1 MTESFFSNR
10 ELYELI
16 QDTAKEMNE
25 LKREMAETRA
35 IIRDYNGLR
44 RKIEETDARLNT
56 LMWIIGVSIP
66 AMGLLFTF
74 LNYLGR

>member
-1 MTESFFSNR
+1 MSENFFSNR

-16 QDTAKEMNE
+16 QTTAKEMTE

-44 RKIEETDARLNT
+44 KKIEQTDTKLNT
-56 LMWIIGVSIP
+56 LMWVVGISIP
-66 AMGLLFTF
+66 ALGLLFTF
-74 LNYLGR
+74 LNFLGG

>member
-16 QDTAKEMNE
+16 QDTANEMNE

-56 LMWIIGVSIP
+56 LMWIIGISIP
-66 AMGLLFTF
+66 STGLLFTF